1 MLARRR
7 GAFAILLFMEERVYS
22 AVARALSAFG
32 GKDIPFSVERPTEL
46 SHGDYATNVALS
58 ASKALGK
65 SPREIAEAIA
75 EALRKDLAGDIAKV
89 EVAGPGFVNLTLSQ
103 AVIVRRLEEANAKG
117 SGWGRSAV
125 KEGERVMIE
134 YANPNPFKEMHIG
147 HLVGAIVGESLSR
160 ILEAQGAE
168 VLRDTFGGDVGPHVA
183 KALWALRKKGTTDIG
198 GVREIGEAYVHGSK
212 AYEESEEAKN
222 EIDALNTKIYEVVSK
237 QDDANAL
244 TVEDRELL
252 SLWRKGREISM
263 LEFERIF
270 KVLGSKFDYI
280 FYDSD
285 TTAPGL
291 RVVGDA
297 LEKGI
302 FEKSDGAIIYR
313 GEEKGLHTLVF
324 VTSRG
329 TPTYETKDV
338 GLAFLKE
345 ERASTDE
352 VIIVTAVE
360 QIGHFKVFLS
370 ALSEIAP
377 HLAKKTKHIAHGLLT
392 LTTGKMSSRKGNIIT
407 GAELINGV
415 IEEAKKKNKDPLIAE
430 QVAVGAVKY
439 MILRQAPGGNIIFD
453 PEKSLSL
460 EGDSGPYLQYALV
473 RARKILAYE
482 GGKGGN
488 EAPPEPYALERVLV
502 HYPEVVER
510 ACKELAPQHVAQY
523 LTEIAGMWNSFYA
536 SEQVLGSPEEAY
548 KMRLAKA
555 FATTMENG
563 LHLLG
568 IPAPEK
574 M

>member
-1 MLARRR
+1 
-7 GAFAILLFMEERVYS
+7 MEERVYS
-22 AVARALSAFG
+22 AVSRALSALG
-32 GKDIPFSVERPTEL
+32 GKDIPFTVERPTEL
-46 SHGDYATNVALS
+46 SHGDYATNAALS
-58 ASKALGK
+58 AAKALGK
-65 SPREIAEAIA
+65 SPKDIAEALK
-75 EALRKDLAGDIAKV
+75 EALRKDLGDDVSKV
-89 EVAGPGFVNLTLSQ
+89 EIAGPGFVNITLSQ
-103 AVIVRRLEEANAKG
+103 AVIIRRLEEACAKG
-117 SGWGRSAV
+117 GTWGRSTSR
-125 KEGERVMIE
+125 EGERVMIE
-134 YANPNPFKEMHIG
+134 YGNPNPFKEMHIG
-147 HLVGAIVGESLSR
+147 HLVGAILGESLSR
-160 ILEAQGAE
+160 VLEAEGAE

-183 KALWALRKKGTTDIG
+183 KALWALKEKGVTDIAN
-198 GVREIGEAYVHGSK
+198 VREIGIAYIHGSK
-212 AYEESEEAKN
+212 AYEESEDAKK
-222 EIDALNTKIYEVVSK
+222 EIDALNTKIYEVVEK
-237 QDDANAL
+237 QDDASAL
-244 TVEDRELL
+244 SVEDRELL
-252 SLWRKGREISM
+252 ALWRKGREVSM

-270 KVLGSKFDYI
+270 KVLGTKYDYI

-297 LEKGI
+297 LEKGV

-345 ERASTDE
+345 ERAGTDE

-360 QIGHFKVFLS
+360 QVGHFKVFLA

-377 HLAKKTKHIAHGLLT
+377 HLAKKTKHIAHGLLS

-415 IEEAKKKNKDPLIAE
+415 IEEAKKKNEDPLIAE

-488 EAPPEPYALERVLV
+488 ETPPEPYALERVLV
-502 HYPEVVER
+502 HYPEVVRR
-510 ACKELAPQHVAQY
+510 ACEELAPQHIAQY

-536 SEQVLGSPEEAY
+536 SEQVLGSAEEAY

-555 FATTMENG
+555 FSTTMENG
-563 LHLLG
+563 LSLLG
-568 IPAPEK
+568 IPAPER